1 MGSILPQ
8 IQCHFIFGMTL
19 YTQCNTSAITMKT
32 CLLFANT
39 LTAFAFTWQP
49 AGAIQA
55 QFAVALTLT
64 LTTSARVPTKP
75 AGTLVLSYRTPPIH
89 ATVTDGGVN
98 GWDDSWPIVHPRC
111 SNAACLR
118 CFNYRR
124 SCSRS

>member
-8 IQCHFIFGMTL
+8 IQCHSKNEMTL

-32 CLLFANT
+32 CHVFANA

-64 LTTSARVPTKP
+64 PTLLP
-75 AGTLVLSYRTPPIH
+75 TFPNSRDSFVLFP
-89 ATVTDGGVN
+89 
-98 GWDDSWPIVHPRC
+98 
-111 SNAACLR
+111 
-118 CFNYRR
+118 
-124 SCSRS
+124 

>member
-19 YTQCNTSAITMKT
+19 YTQCNKSAVTMKT
-32 CLLFANT
+32 CHLFAHT

-64 LTTSARVPTKP
+64 PT
-75 AGTLVLSYRTPPIH
+75 VVWNRD
-89 ATVTDGGVN
+89 V
-98 GWDDSWPIVHPRC
+98 
-111 SNAACLR
+111 
-118 CFNYRR
+118 
-124 SCSRS
+124 

>member
-19 YTQCNTSAITMKT
+19 YTQCNKSAITMKT
-32 CLLFANT
+32 CHLFANT

-64 LTTSARVPTKP
+64 PTQYIQQAVVGIRGDQSTSNPQRPLYRPIRP
-75 AGTLVLSYRTPPIH
+75 ADEIY
-89 ATVTDGGVN
+89 
-98 GWDDSWPIVHPRC
+98 
-111 SNAACLR
+111 NAKL
-118 CFNYRR
+118 
-124 SCSRS
+124 